1 MAHFCTKCGTPAN
14 ADARFCEN
22 CGAPLA
28 AAPTGPSSDT
38 LPRMAQPAGLVSSAA
53 VRPALSRRTLGL
65 IGGAV
70 AVVVIGGG
78 LLAWMLAPEAA
89 SQASFTRAIERHFA
103 ANPAARDQLVCFN
116 NLPYKTDPIRAEE
129 YDQRTRG
136 WLNTL
141 VRAGV
146 YSAPRTESSGG
157 FFRQTQY
164 VYQLTDVGRASVR
177 ENRLCIASGVH
188 VTSVTGF
195 DQVQKNGERSTAI
208 GAATLEPVQEAPW
221 LSKSSERAAIMQ
233 RLAGPGMT
241 GRFPLALVDKK
252 WQVDL
257 TPATARSGLNGRN
270 GFPRAD
276 GSADGPLAGL
286 FGGMQAPDTAAAK
299 APRSPGLFD
308 KLSQMFRFGGH
319 PLVGKWT
326 DESGIVSFEFTADS
340 MVTSGVSI
348 PATFQVKGDDVF
360 VTPSNG
366 GGQSLIVKMR
376 DADHAALDMGMMSVM
391 LRRVR

>member
-1 MAHFCTKCGTPAN
+1 MAHFCTKCGTPSN
-14 ADARFCEN
+14 AEARFCDN

-28 AAPTGPSSDT
+28 AASVGPVPATVQPLPPVGSDST
-38 LPRMAQPAGLVSSAA
+38 VAA
-53 VRPALSRRTLGL
+53 RPAMSRRSLGL

-70 AVVVIGGG
+70 AVLVVAGG
-78 LLAWMLAPEAA
+78 LLAWMLSPEAP

-136 WLNTL
+136 WLDTL

-164 VYQLTDVGRASVR
+164 VYQLTDTGRAAVR
-177 ENRLCIASGVH
+177 DNRLCIAGGVH
-188 VTSVTGF
+188 VVSVTGF
-195 DQVQKNGERSTAI
+195 DQVQKNGDRSTAI
-208 GAATLEPVQEAPW
+208 GRASLEPVQEAPW

-233 RLAGPGMT
+233 RLAGSGMT
-241 GRFPLALVDKK
+241 GNFPLALVDKK
-252 WQVDL
+252 WQVDP
-257 TPATARSGLNGRN
+257 TPAAARNGRN
-270 GFPRAD
+270 QFPRAD
-276 GSADGPLAGL
+276 GGAEGPLAGL
-286 FGGMQAPDTAAAK
+286 LGGTQAPDAAAK
-299 APRSPGLFD
+299 APGSPGLFD
-308 KLSQMFRFGGH
+308 KLASMFRFGGH

-326 DESGIVSFEFTADS
+326 DESGMVSFEFTADS

-348 PATFQVKGDDVF
+348 PATFQVKGDDVY
-360 VTPSNG
+360 VTPSSG

-376 DADHAALDMGMMSVM
+376 DADHAALDMGIMSVV
-391 LRRVR
+391 LRRVK